1 MSLGWSPTG
10 MEVIPGKSMTVR
22 LGHDFEKTFNTI
34 GLSTML
40 LFLPQ
45 TWSVT
50 VSMAYLTWL
59 KLVNFFLT
67 PFSAI

>member
-22 LGHDFEKTFNTI
+22 LGHDFEKTFSTM
-34 GLSTML
+34 GLSTMI
-40 LFLPQ
+40 LFLPH

-50 VSMAYLTWL
+50 VSIACLTSL
-59 KLVNFFLT
+59 KFVNFFLT
-67 PFSAI
+67 PF